1 MDDEWRFAAI
11 RVASQQRFAIAAQ
24 SILSRQIPWLRRL
37 EKLGQVM
44 ISTDE
49 DLHLEEPRTSRESAT
64 INPQPRAAA
73 AHYDR
78 KSRRI
83 TVLLSNGLQ
92 LSIPIR
98 LARGL
103 ASEAA
108 ADLEN
113 IEISPAGLALHWPKL
128 NADLYLPSLFD
139 GMFGTRE
146 RRWQAF
152 WASWGSR

>member
-1 MDDEWRFAAI
+1 
-11 RVASQQRFAIAAQ
+11 
-24 SILSRQIPWLRRL
+24 
-37 EKLGQVM
+37 M

-49 DLHLEEPRTSRESAT
+49 HLHLEGPRESYKSAT
-64 INPQPRAAA
+64 INAQPRAAA

-83 TVLLSNGLQ
+83 MVLLSNGLQ

-98 LARGL
+98 LAQGL
-103 ASEAA
+103 AGETA

-113 IEISPAGLALHWPKL
+113 IEISPAGLVLHWPKL
-128 NADLYLPSLFD
+128 KTDLYLPSLFD

-146 RRWQAF
+146 RRWRTF
-152 WASWGSR
+152 WADWMDR

>member
-1 MDDEWRFAAI
+1 
-11 RVASQQRFAIAAQ
+11 
-24 SILSRQIPWLRRL
+24 
-37 EKLGQVM
+37 M
-44 ISTDE
+44 ISTG
-49 DLHLEEPRTSRESAT
+49 EELYLKDPHASYGSAT
-64 INPQPRAAA
+64 INAQPRAAA

-98 LARGL
+98 LAHGL

-113 IEISPAGLALHWPKL
+113 IEISPAGLVLYWPKL
-128 NADLYLPSLFD
+128 NTDLYLPSLFD

-146 RRWQAF
+146 RRWRTF
-152 WASWGSR
+152 WAGWVDR